1 LQQAGGNP
9 YSQLQQL
16 PPVFAPAAWQQT
28 YVPPPPQQL
37 GTAYFGAAQQAQL
50 LSKASDESASS
61 VFFEEA
67 FQAALMGG
75 ARNQAAM
82 DMDTDMT
89 EGRHT
94 HAAQQEAAA
103 AAANVDPARVASML
117 DQLALQQPLF
127 MSSKYAKLA
136 DLNRCSLASVH
147 SWTPCTADH
156 AVDMPTS
163 ADARGLSLHVFRQ
176 SNAP

>member
-1 LQQAGGNP
+1 VWAEVWRRLQAGDCP
-9 YSQLQQL
+9 YSLLQQL
-16 PPVFAPAAWQQT
+16 PLAHGPAAWQQS

-37 GTAYFGAAQQAQL
+37 GNAYFGAAQQAQL
-50 LSKASDESASS
+50 LSKGSDESATS

-75 ARNQAAM
+75 AAV

-89 EGRHT
+89 NGQHG
-94 HAAQQEAAA
+94 HAAQREAAA

-127 MSSKYAKLA
+127 MSSKYVKLA
-136 DLNRCSLASVH
+136 DLNRCVN
-147 SWTPCTADH
+147 T
-156 AVDMPTS
+156 
-163 ADARGLSLHVFRQ
+163 
-176 SNAP
+176 

>member
-1 LQQAGGNP
+1 M
-9 YSQLQQL
+9 
-16 PPVFAPAAWQQT
+16 
-28 YVPPPPQQL
+28 PPPPQQL

-50 LSKASDESASS
+50 LSKASEESASS

-75 ARNQAAM
+75 ARTQAAM
-82 DMDTDMT
+82 DMDTEMAD
-89 EGRHT
+89 GRHGH

-136 DLNRCSLASVH
+136 DLNRCS
-147 SWTPCTADH
+147 WE
-156 AVDMPTS
+156 AVTQPSPFS
-163 ADARGLSLHVFRQ
+163 AE
-176 SNAP
+176 NAG

>member
-1 LQQAGGNP
+1 M
-9 YSQLQQL
+9 
-16 PPVFAPAAWQQT
+16 
-28 YVPPPPQQL
+28 PPPPQQL

-67 FQAALMGG
+67 FQAALTGG
-75 ARNQAAM
+75 ARTQAAM
-82 DMDTDMT
+82 DMDTEMADA
-89 EGRHT
+89 RQS

-136 DLNRCSLASVH
+136 DLNRCSFESVPSLALALRVVSP
-147 SWTPCTADH
+147 SPQ
-156 AVDMPTS
+156 
-163 ADARGLSLHVFRQ
+163 R
-176 SNAP
+176 N